1 MLDDDFT
8 LDDPTPQHSAGGSSA
23 AADARTSGGP
33 PSVLPQVSAMRELAG
48 LWVQSQSVI
57 SAYITANVV
66 DAHHVEDLVQEVAQ
80 VCAENFASYDRGRSF
95 VAWSLGIA
103 RHRLLKYYRTRH
115 RDRLVLSEPAL
126 ERLEAAFDRVQPES
140 EERREALKVCLG
152 RIEGRRREVLDMRYR
167 DNAKVADVAQRFGM
181 SASATSV
188 MLHRVRAA
196 LYACI
201 QQHMGGKGA

>member
-1 MLDDDFT
+1 VCRPIASQPPETARRARTMHDDEPSD
-8 LDDPTPQHSAGGSSA
+8 AGSS
-23 AADARTSGGP
+23 
-33 PSVLPQVSAMRELAG
+33 QVAAMRELAG

-80 VCAENFASYDRGRSF
+80 ICAEKFATFDRERSF
-95 VAWSLGIA
+95 VAWALGIA
-103 RHRLLKYYRTRH
+103 RHRLMKYYRTRH

-126 ERLEAAFDRVQPES
+126 ARLEAALDRVHPEA

-167 DNAKVADVAQRFGM
+167 QNAPVAEVAERFQM
-181 SASATSV
+181 SASAVSV

-196 LYACI
+196 LFDCI
-201 QQHMGGKGA
+201 RQRLRAEGT

>member
-1 MLDDDFT
+1 MHDSDST
-8 LDDPTPQHSAGGSSA
+8 EASA
-23 AADARTSGGP
+23 
-33 PSVLPQVSAMRELAG
+33 PQVAAMRELAG

-80 VCAENFASYDRGRSF
+80 ICAEKFASFDRERSF

-103 RHRLLKYYRTRH
+103 RHRLMKYYRTRH

-126 ERLEAAFDRVQPES
+126 QRLEAALDRVHPEA

-152 RIEGRRREVLDMRYR
+152 RIEGRRREVLEMRYR
-167 DNAKVADVAQRFGM
+167 QNAQVAQVATHFNM
-181 SASATSV
+181 SPSAVSV

-196 LYACI
+196 LFACI
-201 QQHMGGKGA
+201 RQQLREEGA

>member
-1 MLDDDFT
+1 MMFDHKPYEPEPDDAEQNP
-8 LDDPTPQHSAGGSSA
+8 LGEAVPGSGS
-23 AADARTSGGP
+23 
-33 PSVLPQVSAMRELAG
+33 QVSAMRELAG

-80 VCAENFASYDRGRSF
+80 VCAEKFASFDRQRSF

-103 RHRLLKYYRTRH
+103 RHRLMKYYRTRH

-126 ERLEAAFDRVQPES
+126 ERLEAALDRVHPEA
-140 EERREALKVCLG
+140 EERREALKACLG
-152 RIEGRRREVLDMRYR
+152 RIQGRRREVLDMRYR
-167 DNAKVADVAQRFGM
+167 ENAPVTEVAQRFEM
-181 SASATSV
+181 SASAVSV

-196 LYACI
+196 LFACI
-201 QQHMGGKGA
+201 RQRLRGEGA